1 MEKVLLL
8 LCVIHRHKELTWICL
23 PTEKWNTKNYCNC
36 FVLFCSFFPFCFWFY
51 FISFHHHLSYENERD
66 THTTH
71 DTHSVCKWVLRAWHW
86 RVTESFSLHN
96 HMDYSRFFFA
106 IQNFAH
112 KLIACYKNFN
122 LKFNFRHT
130 VYWALS
136 FVFLQSFFFFLAFHT
151 LYFIWHA
158 AVTERMCVY
167 GIWLIYLNL
176 FETVNEI
183 TVFAG
188 VLYQYGL
195 FYTQTFNCMLGYMGI
210 FPYSWAAQQ

>member
-1 MEKVLLL
+1 MSSTDIKSWLEFV
-8 LCVIHRHKELTWICL
+8 CQ
-23 PTEKWNTKNYCNC
+23 PKNETPKIIAI
-36 FVLFCSFFPFCFWFY
+36 VLFCSAPFFHFVSD
-51 FISFHHHLSYENERD
+51 FISFHFIIIYHTKMKGIHTQH
-66 THTTH
+66 THTQCLQMGVG
-71 DTHSVCKWVLRAWHW
+71 SVALTSHGELFTTQSYRLQ
-86 RVTESFSLHN
+86 SI
-96 HMDYSRFFFA
+96 FFA

-188 VLYQYGL
+188 VLYQSGL